1 MKTNVTMLN
10 RWGTFGSEKLHQVKV
25 PAYLPFEMYGHTFAA
40 HRIANLDGSLQPA
53 AQGWSVSEVKTG
65 SRVCWGKTR
74 KAAIANARTLLEKKG
89 EQLFL
94 KSVQAMLK
102 QQKKLGRK
110 P

>member
-1 MKTNVTMLN
+1 MKTKLTMVN
-10 RWGTFGSEKLHQVKV
+10 RWGTSGSEKLLRVEV
-25 PAYLPFEMYGHTFAA
+25 PAYLPFEMYGHTFAV
-40 HRIANLDGSLQPA
+40 HRIANPDGSLQPA
-53 AQGWSVSEVKTG
+53 AKGWHVSEAKTG
-65 SRVCWGKTR
+65 SKVCWGKTR

-94 KSVQAMLK
+94 ESVKSMLK